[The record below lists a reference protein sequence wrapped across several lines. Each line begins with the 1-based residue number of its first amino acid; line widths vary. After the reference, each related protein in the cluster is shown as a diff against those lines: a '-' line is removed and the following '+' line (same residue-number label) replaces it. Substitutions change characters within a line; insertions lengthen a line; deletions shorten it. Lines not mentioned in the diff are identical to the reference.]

1 MSDLPGEHH
10 VDQKIRVLICDDHE
24 LIRHAL
30 HDVISRE
37 PDMVVCGQASDGE
50 EAIAL
55 ADDLRPDA
63 LIMDIEMPRLS
74 GIEATRR
81 IKESLPQAKI
91 LALTIHDDSEYI
103 LQILEAGA
111 TSYITKGIITKT
123 IPNAIRAIVSGES
136 ILSSTVLNKLLKH
149 VSYFYTTDNKFDG
162 LVSLT
167 DREKQI
173 LALVAKGYTN
183 KSVGNDLN
191 LTENTVKK
199 YMAVIFEKLGVH
211 SRVGAVL
218 TAQQSGLLRSD
229 V

>member
-1 MSDLPGEHH
+1 MSDLPGKHH
-10 VDQKIRVLICDDHE
+10 VDQMIRVLICDDHE

-30 HDVISRE
+30 RDVISRE
-37 PDMVVCGQASDGE
+37 PDMVVCGQASNGE
-50 EAIAL
+50 EVIAL

-81 IKESLPQAKI
+81 IKRSLPQAKI

-111 TSYITKGIITKT
+111 TSYLTKGIITKE
-123 IPNAIRAIVSGES
+123 IPNAIRAIISGEA
-136 ILSSTVLNKLLKH
+136 ILSNTVLDKLLKH
-149 VSYFYTTDNKFDG
+149 VDHFYTAPNIDG
-162 LVSLT
+162 GPVVLT

-173 LALVAKGYTN
+173 LALVARGYTN
-183 KSVGNDLN
+183 KSVGNDLD

-199 YMAVIFEKLGVH
+199 YMTVIFEKLGVH